1 MHMATVGIF
10 WWWYGAGWKSAVF
23 RVGARIISL
32 YDYFSIDLLLK
43 TLFSPFRQISAGGV
57 DGPIN
62 IKIRAFFDQ
71 LLSRI
76 IGAIVRTI
84 VIGVGLIALA
94 GMIIFGLVYVIG
106 WALVPLVPLAGLV
119 LALAGWIP
127 WN

>member
-1 MHMATVGIF
+1 MAIVGIF
-10 WWWYGAGWKSAVF
+10 WWWYGAGWKLAFDRAVL
-23 RVGARIISL
+23 RIAGL

-76 IGAIVRTI
+76 IGAIVRLI
-84 VIGVGLIALA
+84 VIAIGSLTLLLSIIFAVVYLLGWAILPLAPIAGLI
-94 GMIIFGLVYVIG
+94 
-106 WALVPLVPLAGLV
+106 
-119 LALAGWIP
+119 LALAGWMP